1 MNAETFNSRFPVGT
15 PVLAYP
21 ACRPEDCP
29 NDKRL
34 VTRTRSEA
42 QVLGG
47 HADVVWVEGYS
58 SCIALSHVDVVTEA
72 EYERL
77 AEARAAWRWLTEG
90 KRGAD
95 DEQAEPSHADPCR
108 WPSSPDCTCGGAS

>member
-1 MNAETFNSRFPVGT
+1 MNAETFNSRYPVGT
-15 PVLAYP
+15 PVFAYP

-47 HADVVWVEGYS
+47 HTDVVWVEDYS

-72 EYERL
+72 EHEAAKL
-77 AEARAAWRWLTEG
+77 AAAVTE
-90 KRGAD
+90 RGAL
-95 DEQAEPSHADPCR
+95 PMP
-108 WPSSPDCTCGGAS
+108 TGGAS